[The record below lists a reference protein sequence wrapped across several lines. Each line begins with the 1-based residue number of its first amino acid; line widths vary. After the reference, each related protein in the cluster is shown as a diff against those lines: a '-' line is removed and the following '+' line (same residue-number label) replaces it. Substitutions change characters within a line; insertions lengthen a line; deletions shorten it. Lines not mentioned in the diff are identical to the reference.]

1 MKSIFD
7 WKKYEAVS
15 RAAVGEGV
23 VLLKNDNNT
32 LPFKAGETISVFG
45 RIQLD
50 YYSSGA
56 GSGGMVNT
64 PYVVSIPDGLR
75 NSGVVKLNEK
85 LFNIYREWEREHPFE
100 KGVGWANEPY
110 CQEEMPVTFE
120 MCKSAREIS
129 DAAIVVIG
137 RCQGEDK
144 DSVRGRGS
152 YQLTEDEEKLLY
164 TVSNTFERTVVLLN
178 VGGIIDMKWVLKYNP
193 AAVMYVWQG
202 GAEGGNGIA
211 DVLCGIVN
219 PSGRLNDTIAFNLED
234 YPSDSNYGDRIEN
247 FYAEDIY
254 NGYRYFETVN
264 PEAAMYPFG
273 SGIGYTSFE
282 IENNRFEAT
291 EDEIRLFV
299 TVTNTGNCKGREVV
313 QVYYNP
319 AQGVMGKPVRNL
331 IRFAKTRELN
341 PGESEKIGFSFQ
353 VNEMASYDDN
363 GLAGHKSCWIVE
375 AGNYEIYVGKNVRD
389 AYFAGIAEVPECYE
403 VARLSEACAPV
414 KSLSRMRFDGRNMG
428 FEIVLNRQT
437 NLKRRIE
444 KNRPYSKP
452 YTGDKGYKLKDV
464 VSQEVSLGDFLAQLS
479 DEDLIHMT
487 RMEGMCSTKVTGGT
501 AGAFGGVT
509 DRLKEFGI
517 PIACCA
523 DGPSG
528 IRRDDGSMAFS
539 IPCGTLLACT
549 WNTKLVEEL
558 FEYLGGEMRINKV
571 DTILGPG
578 MNIHR
583 HPLNGRNFEYFS
595 EDPYMTGEMA
605 VAELKGLHKMGVTGT
620 LKHFAA
626 NNQEAYRSETDSVLS
641 ERALREIYL
650 KGFEKAVK
658 QAGAYSIMSTY
669 GALNG
674 VWTAGNYDL
683 LTTILR
689 GEWDYKGIVMTDWW
703 AKATDEL
710 ELDSVPGIAP
720 VSEDK
725 YESGATLRAQ
735 NDLYAVVMDASNDE
749 ADNKLSYLKTGR
761 ITRGELLRSAENI
774 CSFLMRSP
782 CMQDITDGE
791 TVEWEELDRPEI
803 EMGQVCLMPDVHIHG
818 KTTLPIEN
826 IVTEAGTTVAYQLR
840 FEKRGSYIL
849 RMKLKSDLG
858 AISQIN
864 GNVTMNKTVIAALSI
879 NGTEGEYIFKDV
891 QMEVM
896 HSLDDHLGIY
906 FSQSG
911 LQVGG
916 LEIFEVE

>member
-1 MKSIFD
+1 MKKIFD
-7 WKKYEAVS
+7 WDKYKAIARKAVS
-15 RAAVGEGV
+15 EGV
-23 VLLKNDNNT
+23 VLLKNDNKA
-32 LPFKAGETISVFG
+32 LPLVEGETVSIFG

-64 PYVVSIPDGLR
+64 PYVVSIPEGLR
-75 NSGVVKLNEK
+75 NSGVVKINEE
-85 LFNIYREWEREHPFE
+85 LYSLYQEWEKEHPFE

-120 MCKSAREIS
+120 LCQEARKVS
-129 DAAIVVIG
+129 TAAIVVIG

-144 DSVRGRGS
+144 DSIRDRGS
-152 YQLTEDEEKLLY
+152 YQLTIDEEKLLY
-164 TVSNTFERTVVLLN
+164 AVSNTFERTIVLLN

-211 DVLCGIVN
+211 DVLCGKVN
-219 PSGRLNDTIAFNLED
+219 PSGRLTDTIVFNLED
-234 YPSDSNYGDRIEN
+234 YPSDQNYGDRIEN
-247 FYAEDIY
+247 FYTEDIY
-254 NGYRYFETVN
+254 TGYRYFETLM

-273 SGIGYTSFE
+273 SGVSYTSFE

-291 EDEIRLFV
+291 ESEVRLFV
-299 TVTNTGNCKGREVV
+299 TVRNTGAYPGREVV

-319 AQGVMGKPVRNL
+319 AQGILGKPVRNL
-331 IRFAKTRELN
+331 IRFAKTSEIK
-341 PGESEKIGFSFQ
+341 PGESEKIAFTFKID
-353 VNEMASYDDN
+353 EMASYDDN
-363 GLAGHKSCWIVE
+363 GLTGHKSCWVVE
-375 AGNYEIYVGKNVRD
+375 AGNYEIYVGKSVRD

-403 VARLSEACAPV
+403 VAKLNEALAPV
-414 KSLSRMRFDGRNMG
+414 KPLSRMRYDGRQMG
-428 FEIVLNRQT
+428 FEIVLNRQS
-437 NLKRRIE
+437 NIKRRIE
-444 KNRPYSKP
+444 QNRPECKE

-464 VSQEVSLGDFLAQLS
+464 KEQKALMEDFLAQLT

-509 DRLKEFGI
+509 DGLKEFGI

-539 IPCGTLLACT
+539 IPSGTLLACT
-549 WNTKLVEEL
+549 WDTSLVEEL
-558 FEYLGGEMRINKV
+558 FECLGQEMRINKI

-595 EDPYMTGEMA
+595 EDPYITGEMV
-605 VAELKGLHKMGVTGT
+605 VAELKGLHSAGVTGT

-626 NNQEAYRSETDSVLS
+626 NNQEAYRSETDSVVS

-674 VWTAGNYDL
+674 VWTAGSYDL

-689 GEWDYKGIVMTDWW
+689 QEWGYKGIVMTDWW
-703 AKATDEL
+703 AKASDEL
-710 ELDSVPGIAP
+710 ELDRHEVA
-720 VSEDK
+720 EDK
-725 YESGATLRAQ
+725 YESGATIRAQ
-735 NDLYAVVMDASNDE
+735 NDLYAVVMNAGDDE
-749 ADNKLSYLKTGR
+749 ADNKLSYLKAGR
-761 ITRGELLRSAENI
+761 ITRGELVRSAKNI
-774 CSFLMRSP
+774 CTFLMRSP
-782 CMQDITDGE
+782 CMSQVSE
-791 TVEWEELDRPEI
+791 EEAVEWEEKNRPKIQEGKI
-803 EMGQVCLMPDVHIHG
+803 CPMPDVEIKG
-818 KTTLPIEN
+818 TTKLPVDGI
-826 IVTEAGTTVAYQLR
+826 ITEAGTTVRYSLK
-840 FEKRGSYIL
+840 FEERGRYIL
-849 RMKLKSDLG
+849 RMKVKSDLG
-858 AISQIN
+858 EISQIN
-864 GNVTMNKTVIAALSI
+864 GNVSVNKTVIAALSI
-879 NGTEGEYIFKDV
+879 NGTNGEYITV
-891 QMEVM
+891 NVALEIM

-911 LQVGG
+911 LQIGE
-916 LEIFEVE
+916 LEISKEA